1 MRLPSNEYLS
11 FVKSPSLKTAPFF
24 IDEAIRLLL
33 FVTPKSIVK
42 KNLCANCTN
51 GICELEVTPTLLF
64 VWLWGIMSKYESF
77 RRLELGV
84 SGFGTGC
91 FRL

>member
-1 MRLPSNEYLS
+1 MQIR
-11 FVKSPSLKTAPFF
+11 FF

-64 VWLWGIMSKYESF
+64 VWLLGIMSKYESF
-77 RRLELGV
+77 KPLELGV
-84 SGFGTGC
+84 SGLRNWVFQALELGVSGSETRC